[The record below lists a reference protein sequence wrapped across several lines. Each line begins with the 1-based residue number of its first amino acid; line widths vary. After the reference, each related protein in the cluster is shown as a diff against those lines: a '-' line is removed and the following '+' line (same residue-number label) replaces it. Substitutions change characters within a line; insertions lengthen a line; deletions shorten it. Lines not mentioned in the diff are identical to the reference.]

1 MLSCAG
7 ELHRNN
13 AAKKEQELQ
22 ELRRVVAA
30 KEKSI
35 DSLRDQLSSLKR
47 MLEGR
52 AQEAENQV
60 IQKDLE
66 VGLCTGLWA
75 GTIQCSQRH
84 GVLALVVRQTGAVS
98 LRDHAQ
104 LVWAQHVGDPVI
116 WRDLHLQRLALP
128 LVL

>member
-13 AAKKEQELQ
+13 AAKKDQELQ

-52 AQEAENQV
+52 AQQAEDQV

-66 VGLCTGLWA
+66 VGICAVLQADT
-75 GTIQCSQRH
+75 TQCSQ
-84 GVLALVVRQTGAVS
+84 GSGM
-98 LRDHAQ
+98 
-104 LVWAQHVGDPVI
+104 
-116 WRDLHLQRLALP
+116 LP
-128 LVL
+128 LWTA

>member
-1 MLSCAG
+1 MWHWVLLLRDLTQSTIEQMLSAAG

-13 AAKKEQELQ
+13 AAKKDQELQ

-52 AQEAENQV
+52 AQQAEDQV

-66 VGLCTGLWA
+66 VGALAGLWA
-75 GTIQCSQRH
+75 NTIQCIQRP
-84 GVLALVVRQTGAVS
+84 GVLPWANRRSQVS
-98 LRDHAQ
+98 A
-104 LVWAQHVGDPVI
+104 
-116 WRDLHLQRLALP
+116 
-128 LVL
+128 

>member
-1 MLSCAG
+1 MLSTCFSCAG

-52 AQEAENQV
+52 AQQAEDQV

-66 VGLCTGLWA
+66 VGFCTCPWG
-75 GTIQCSQRH
+75 RYNP
-84 GVLALVVRQTGAVS
+84 V
-98 LRDHAQ
+98 
-104 LVWAQHVGDPVI
+104 HVGP
-116 WRDLHLQRLALP
+116 
-128 LVL
+128 